1 MTIDVLCS
9 YVAVH
14 KLYSSRPSSVVLPP
28 INLLHP
34 HLFLPLPAAACLNLR
49 FLSQRCVTTAAGR
62 QAPPSAHLTSLMN
75 DQQQTH
81 TAATSP
87 PPPRSTAGT
96 LHRYEHGT
104 QLRRLR
110 HAVRAGQEVR
120 VHSTCRPR
128 CIWCSYVRC
137 DNTPSLHD
145 AAPPNAA
152 ATGLPRRRWRS
163 CHAKSRASPLPRLAR
178 SFFWLEERLASPCT
192 AALTHSTSSS
202 LLSLLLTRLHP
213 RRPIF
218 FTTARAKTSRTKG
231 RLR

>member
-1 MTIDVLCS
+1 MTIDVVCS

-14 KLYSSRPSSVVLPP
+14 KLSSSCTSSVVLPP

-62 QAPPSAHLTSLMN
+62 QAPPSAHHTSLMN

-87 PPPRSTAGT
+87 PPPRSTPGA
-96 LHRYEHGT
+96 LHRYEHSA

-128 CIWCSYVRC
+128 CIWCSNVRC

-152 ATGLPRRRWRS
+152 ATGLPPEMAKLLRKVTSLVASVTRTLSLVRARRGAHRE
-163 CHAKSRASPLPRLAR
+163 HIPLFLPPLD
-178 SFFWLEERLASPCT
+178 PC
-192 AALTHSTSSS
+192 
-202 LLSLLLTRLHP
+202 LSLLLTRVHP

-218 FTTARAKTSRTKG
+218 FTTARAKTSRTKA